1 MSSSLRTNKY
11 TQRQLSTLAREQID
25 CLLKNRVPIM
35 MSSYVSRRRL
45 LQLAAAGTVTG
56 LAGCTSNQSGT
67 DGGRTSTEDDPSGKT
82 VAVGPSGRY
91 VFTPGTE
98 NPLRISPGTAVKF
111 VWESDTH
118 NIYVDSQPEGA
129 DWQGHESIENTGFT
143 YQHTFDVEG
152 TYHYWCEPHKSVG
165 MVADIIV
172 E

>member
-1 MSSSLRTNKY
+1 
-11 TQRQLSTLAREQID
+11 
-25 CLLKNRVPIM
+25 

-45 LQLAAAGTVTG
+45 LQLVAASSVAGV
-56 LAGCTSNQSGT
+56 AGCAGNQSGT
-67 DGGRTSTEDDPSGKT
+67 PTDDATTEEDPNAKT

-98 NPLRISPGTAVKF
+98 TPLRISPGTTVKF

-118 NIYVDSQPEGA
+118 NIYVDSHPEGA

-152 TYHYWCEPHKSVG
+152 TYHYWCEPHKSAG